1 MGQLRSIMVWVA
13 VTFGLNLV
21 WEVGQILFYTL
32 WAETDLL
39 TIANAVVHCSLGDL
53 MIAAADFLIVA
64 ARRRRA
70 DWFLAGVWR
79 GGALALSLGLAYTVW
94 SEWRNVF
101 VLELWT
107 YSSKMPV
114 VDGVV
119 LLPLLQWIVVPI
131 ASWAV
136 LRRSDRR
143 SSA

>member
-1 MGQLRSIMVWVA
+1 
-13 VTFGLNLV
+13 
-21 WEVGQILFYTL
+21 
-32 WAETDLL
+32 
-39 TIANAVVHCSLGDL
+39 
-53 MIAAADFLIVA
+53 MIAAAVFLIVA

-70 DWFLAGVWR
+70 DWFLADVWR